1 MPKSTDEPLG
11 FVNFGMLFV
20 CMGYLVGNISLIK
33 SVAADIGSI
42 FLFFAFVIFSF
53 FANGS
58 RS

>member
-20 CMGYLVGNISLIK
+20 CMGYLVGNICLIK

-42 FLFFAFVIFSF
+42 FLFCFCHIFLF
-53 FANGS
+53 
-58 RS
+58 RE